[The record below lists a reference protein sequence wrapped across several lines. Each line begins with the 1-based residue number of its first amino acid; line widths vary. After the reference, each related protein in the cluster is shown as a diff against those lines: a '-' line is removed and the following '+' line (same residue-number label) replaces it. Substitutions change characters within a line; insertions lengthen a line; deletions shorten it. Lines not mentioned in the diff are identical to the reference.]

1 MPHEDR
7 CSAAADLLRRLA
19 TGQVSLRLPLSQVLL
34 VGGRG
39 GHRCA
44 SRLGRCRKVE
54 ALMVLVVSRG
64 GRDRDRFLA
73 ETCIAKMNVRLAQFE
88 REVIPAMILRIGMA

>member
-1 MPHEDR
+1 MPHKDR
-7 CSAAADLLRRLA
+7 CSAAANRLRRLA

-34 VGGRG
+34 VRGRG

-44 SRLGRCRKVE
+44 SRLSRSRKVE

-73 ETCIAKMNVRLAQFE
+73 ETCIAQVNIRLAQFK
-88 REVIPAMILRIGMA
+88 RKVITALILAVVMV